1 MGPSLGLIGGVERRG
16 KVADHVTQVGVLL
29 PAAGQPRRN
38 DGDAVGTVA
47 WSRPPSKRPMR
58 SQGKARSRVGKGQ
71 VSRVR
76 MSHIATWRASAR
88 AATRQGEVSCA
99 GVSV

>member
-1 MGPSLGLIGGVERRG
+1 MGPSLGLIGGVERRAEG
-16 KVADHVTQVGVLL
+16 ADHVTQVGVLL
-29 PAAGQPRRN
+29 PALASRAAITATPWS
-38 DGDAVGTVA
+38 TVA

-76 MSHIATWRASAR
+76 MSHIATWRASAS
-88 AATRQGEVSCA
+88 AATRQGEVSSA
-99 GVSV
+99 GISV